1 MFEGEGLWESA
12 VLGFPAVLIRSPTE
26 LLEVPDAGTAVMG
39 GIAGSGIVQAMD
51 LAVSI
56 AEANAEVGCVPD
68 YQDTSASTKAARITE
83 SHAKIR
89 RAYHPAAEQLKSW
102 GVDHPNR
109 RLGLASPTRISGQ
122 MKRAFDIM
130 VSALGV
136 FVLSPVLLALALLV
150 AVKFGT
156 PTLFSQGRP
165 GLGGRVFRLYKFRTM
180 TDARD
185 ASGKLLSDE
194 QRLTPFGRF
203 LRSTSLDELPELWN
217 VLKGDMS
224 LVGPRPLLVQY
235 LDRYTPEQARR
246 HEVRPGVTGLAQV
259 SGRNQLSWDERFE
272 LDVWYV
278 DNMSLWLDL
287 KILCRTLWKT
297 VRREGITS
305 GEHATMTEF
314 RGNGGGPCE

>member
-1 MFEGEGLWESA
+1 L
-12 VLGFPAVLIRSPTE
+12 PE
-26 LLEVPDAGTAVMG
+26 LV
-39 GIAGSGIVQAMD
+39 
-51 LAVSI
+51 
-56 AEANAEVGCVPD
+56 
-68 YQDTSASTKAARITE
+68 
-83 SHAKIR
+83 
-89 RAYHPAAEQLKSW
+89 
-102 GVDHPNR
+102 
-109 RLGLASPTRISGQ
+109 
-122 MKRAFDIM
+122 KRAFDI
-130 VSALGV
+130 VLASVLLTA
-136 FVLSPVLLALALLV
+136 LSPLVLVVALVVRLR
-150 AVKFGT
+150 FGS
-156 PTLFSQGRP
+156 PILFIQDRP
-165 GLGGRVFRLYKFRTM
+165 GKGGGIFRLYKFRTM
-180 TDARD
+180 TAACD
-185 ASGKLLSDE
+185 ASDQLLPDE
-194 QRLTPFGRF
+194 QRLTRFGRF
-203 LRSTSLDELPELWN
+203 LRSTSLDELPEFWN